1 MSTLEICLAAAVGML
16 FVAGICLLAVAL
28 RQRRKASKQW
38 DWHAPSD
45 STGERD

>member
-1 MSTLEICLAAAVGML
+1 MSTLEVCLAVAVGVL

-38 DWHAPSD
+38 DWHPPSE
-45 STGERD
+45 STGKGE